1 MVFVCVHC
9 QVVCEK
15 QVKLIVLHVCTS
27 CASYTCACIP
37 VRKTMIADV
46 SRMPQRRRGS
56 KVVTGFGG
64 GFRSKRLEEEQSSSS
79 KWSPR
84 TCICQEWS
92 LYHTSMS
99 WGCHVMVLH
108 ALSCHDLCTHRST
121 EETDDEN
128 GKANVS
134 DCNYYVCTD
143 LVCMIS
149 SLIMCMNVVGVVSV
163 LWCT

>member
-9 QVVCEK
+9 HVVCKK

-27 CASYTCACIP
+27 HTCACTP

-79 KWSPR
+79 KWFPPPPISAKSDLYTTPACPGVV
-84 TCICQEWS
+84 TLWCFMHCLATVNFPGYMGYACIS
-92 LYHTSMS
+92 
-99 WGCHVMVLH
+99 V
-108 ALSCHDLCTHRST
+108 HDLCTRRST

-134 DCNYYVCTD
+134 ECN
-143 LVCMIS
+143 
-149 SLIMCMNVVGVVSV
+149 SLYDI
-163 LWCT
+163 